1 MLWNYISAKSPG
13 AAATLGHRLTR
24 GTRAQLG
31 LGATVLLAA
40 IGMAGAAIF
49 GLMNTPELRAQ
60 STQTAA
66 APLPSFEV
74 ASVKLCR
81 SGENTSFH
89 IVPNRL
95 TVRNML
101 MEMIIEIAYGRDMGE
116 FGFHELRHN
125 QLVGGPSWVR
135 GEEFGYDGYDIDAK
149 VDDALAEEFGKDC
162 GAAFFRGSCGYRKQF
177 ILMFQSLLV
186 DRFKLQVRRETKE
199 LPVYALVVA
208 KGGPKF
214 SSSAPSGSTAIAR
227 NSTLPPPKRPPCP
240 SGMFCAQDYLTMGRV
255 ADWLSE
261 SRGVDRPVID
271 QTGLDG
277 DYYIKIQWVPEQH
290 HAEAGSDAPLGPSG
304 PDIFT
309 ALQQQLG
316 LKLKPTKGPV
326 EFLVIDHIER
336 PSEN

>member
-1 MLWNYISAKSPG
+1 M
-13 AAATLGHRLTR
+13 
-24 GTRAQLG
+24 
-31 LGATVLLAA
+31 
-40 IGMAGAAIF
+40 
-49 GLMNTPELRAQ
+49 
-60 STQTAA
+60 
-66 APLPSFEV
+66 
-74 ASVKLCR
+74 
-81 SGENTSFH
+81 
-89 IVPNRL
+89 
-95 TVRNML
+95 
-101 MEMIIEIAYGRDMGE
+101 
-116 FGFHELRHN
+116 
-125 QLVGGPSWVR
+125 
-135 GEEFGYDGYDIDAK
+135 
-149 VDDALAEEFGKDC
+149 
-162 GAAFFRGSCGYRKQF
+162 
-177 ILMFQSLLV
+177 ILMFQSLLT
-186 DRFKLQVRRETKE
+186 DRFKLQVRRETRE

-214 SSSAPSGSTAIAR
+214 SKSASPDSAAAQ

-240 SGMFCAQDYLTMGRV
+240 SGMFCEQDYLTMGRV

-277 DYYIKIQWVPEQH
+277 GYYIKIQWVPEQRQ
-290 HAEAGSDAPLGPSG
+290 AEIGSAAPLGPSG